1 MSFNIALLTV
11 LDKKENDVKNS
22 GIVLEKKI
30 TELNHNILDKKSI
43 KDNKDGIKEILQNWV
58 KSNNI
63 NVIIITGGIE
73 LTGSGIVPE
82 VLKEIADKDL
92 PTFGEITK
100 KINYTTRAV
109 LAQNKYIFS
118 LPGTKDAVTN
128 ICEKVFKYWL
138 NSNYI
143 TFMNFNANKKV
154 TPTHLF
160 YGQLF
165 SDRVQDMQNELNKQI
180 ELYLSNSKIDLEEK
194 KRKFIF
200 IEIGSYL
207 GESLEMWGDML
218 EQKLENNFLIISIDP
233 YIDYASDTD
242 KNYHYSIPDR
252 STHKKST
259 RVVKMSESMNKIY
272 MYFMNNIS
280 IKKWRDKHLH
290 FRMNSSEAYN
300 ALKNLNIKIDF
311 IYIDGSHY
319 YENYKFDLEN
329 YCKLLKTNN
338 KYKGKMCGD
347 DFEVSYSELLKELKE
362 KDVDK
367 ILNENRNTD
376 FLKLDKFQFHPGI
389 TLAMKETKNK
399 IKKHTSGFWSMDN

>member
-1 MSFNIALLTV
+1 TV

-200 IEIGSYL
+200 IEI
-207 GESLEMWGDML
+207 
-218 EQKLENNFLIISIDP
+218 
-233 YIDYASDTD
+233 
-242 KNYHYSIPDR
+242 
-252 STHKKST
+252 
-259 RVVKMSESMNKIY
+259 
-272 MYFMNNIS
+272 
-280 IKKWRDKHLH
+280 
-290 FRMNSSEAYN
+290 
-300 ALKNLNIKIDF
+300 
-311 IYIDGSHY
+311 
-319 YENYKFDLEN
+319 
-329 YCKLLKTNN
+329 
-338 KYKGKMCGD
+338 
-347 DFEVSYSELLKELKE
+347 
-362 KDVDK
+362 
-367 ILNENRNTD
+367 
-376 FLKLDKFQFHPGI
+376 
-389 TLAMKETKNK
+389 
-399 IKKHTSGFWSMDN
+399 